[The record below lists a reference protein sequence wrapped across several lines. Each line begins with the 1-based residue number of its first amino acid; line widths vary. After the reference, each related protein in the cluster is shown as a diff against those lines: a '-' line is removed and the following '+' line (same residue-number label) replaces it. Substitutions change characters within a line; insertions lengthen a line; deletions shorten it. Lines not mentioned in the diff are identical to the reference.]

1 MSELGSIRES
11 IIQLCNKFPNKYWR
25 DLETTKGYPDEFI
38 KVLGAEGFL
47 SVLIPEEFG
56 GAGLGLEAAGIIL
69 EEISRS
75 GGHPGAFHAQMYTMG
90 TIVKHGSE
98 QQKQNCLPEIAA
110 GKVRLQAFGVTEP
123 AAGTDTTSISTFA
136 ERKGEKYII
145 NGQKVWISRVE
156 HSDLL
161 LLLARTTPKDQ
172 IKHKTDGLSV
182 FLVDI
187 REAVDSGLTIRP
199 VETMVNHHTTE
210 LFFDNL
216 EIPKEALIG
225 NEGEGFKYI
234 LDGMNA
240 ERILIAYEC
249 IGDAKFFI
257 EQSSSYATE
266 REVFGRAIAKNQGIQ
281 FPIARCY
288 VQMRSAEL
296 MTQLAAKK
304 FDAGEP
310 CGEEAN
316 MAKLLA
322 SETSWE
328 AGDTCLQTYG
338 GLGMAKEY
346 DIERKFRETR
356 LYRIA
361 PISTNLILSYI
372 GEHVLGMPRS
382 F

>member
-1 MSELGSIRES
+1 M
-11 IIQLCNKFPNKYWR
+11 
-25 DLETTKGYPDEFI
+25 
-38 KVLGAEGFL
+38 
-47 SVLIPEEFG
+47 
-56 GAGLGLEAAGIIL
+56 
-69 EEISRS
+69 
-75 GGHPGAFHAQMYTMG
+75 
-90 TIVKHGSE
+90 
-98 QQKQNCLPEIAA
+98 
-110 GKVRLQAFGVTEP
+110 
-123 AAGTDTTSISTFA
+123 
-136 ERKGEKYII
+136 
-145 NGQKVWISRVE
+145 
-156 HSDLL
+156 
-161 LLLARTTPKDQ
+161 ARTTPKDQ
-172 IKHKTDGLSV
+172 IEHKTHGLSV
-182 FLVDI
+182 FLIDL
-187 REAVDSGLTIRP
+187 REAIGNGLAIKP
-199 VETMVNHHTTE
+199 IETMVNHHTTE
-210 LFFDNL
+210 LYFDDL
-216 EIPKEALIG
+216 EIPREALIG
-225 NEGEGFKYI
+225 NEGEGFNYI

-257 EQSSSYATE
+257 ERSSSYATE
-266 REVFGRAIAKNQGIQ
+266 REIFGRAIGKNQGIQ

-304 FDAGEP
+304 FDSGEP

-316 MAKLLA
+316 MSKLLA
-322 SETSWE
+322 SEASWE
-328 AGDTCLQTYG
+328 AGDTCLQTHG

>member
-1 MSELGSIRES
+1 
-11 IIQLCNKFPNKYWR
+11 
-25 DLETTKGYPDEFI
+25 
-38 KVLGAEGFL
+38 
-47 SVLIPEEFG
+47 
-56 GAGLGLEAAGIIL
+56 
-69 EEISRS
+69 
-75 GGHPGAFHAQMYTMG
+75 
-90 TIVKHGSE
+90 
-98 QQKQNCLPEIAA
+98 
-110 GKVRLQAFGVTEP
+110 
-123 AAGTDTTSISTFA
+123 
-136 ERKGEKYII
+136 
-145 NGQKVWISRVE
+145 
-156 HSDLL
+156 
-161 LLLARTTPKDQ
+161 LARTTPKDQ
-172 IKHKTDGLSV
+172 IEHKTDGLSV
-182 FLVDI
+182 FLIDL
-187 REAVDSGLTIRP
+187 REAIGNGLTIKP
-199 VETMVNHHTTE
+199 IETMVNHHTTE

-216 EIPKEALIG
+216 EIPSLALVG
-225 NEGEGFKYI
+225 NQGEGFNYV

-249 IGDAKFFI
+249 IGDAKFFV
-257 EQSSSYATE
+257 ERSSSYASE
-266 REVFGRAIAKNQGIQ
+266 RKVFGRAIGKNQGIQ

-304 FDAGEP
+304 FDAGER

-322 SETSWE
+322 SEASWE
-328 AGDTCLQTYG
+328 AGDTCLQTHG